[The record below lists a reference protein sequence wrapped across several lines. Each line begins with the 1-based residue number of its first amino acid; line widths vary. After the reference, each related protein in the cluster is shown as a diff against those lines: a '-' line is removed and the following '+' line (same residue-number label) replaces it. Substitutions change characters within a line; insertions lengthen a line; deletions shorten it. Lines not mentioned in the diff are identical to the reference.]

1 MNKTNILEPDISIKE
16 INLVNKTL
24 KKNQISAFGDFP
36 RLASKKISKISNSK
50 YVTLTSS
57 GSAAL
62 LLAIKSLSLREGDLI
77 ITSNYTFIATINSII
92 HTNCKPWIFDINQK
106 DYSIDLDKLE
116 KTLKEQ
122 LIKKGKY
129 FYHKKLRQR
138 VSCIMPVFFCGITPD
153 IKRLSKI
160 SKKYNLKIINDCAG
174 SFFSLANDKS
184 IIKYSDIS
192 ITSFNGNKSITS
204 GAGGAILTNNKSYY
218 KKFDKLVDN
227 SKMNRKYLHSD
238 FGFNYK
244 MSSLHSA
251 ILLGQLNRFKEIL
264 KKKKIIR
271 NYYSKYLKSDKF
283 SFIDNEKLLWIN
295 LIKLKKIKD
304 KKKFLKELNK
314 KIRIEEFWIS
324 MNNQK
329 KIKKKMIIQ
338 NFNVSNEISKK
349 IIAIPSSSFLSRD
362 NLKYIVKILNSFN

>member
-1 MNKTNILEPDISIKE
+1 M
-16 INLVNKTL
+16 
-24 KKNQISAFGDFP
+24 
-36 RLASKKISKISNSK
+36 
-50 YVTLTSS
+50 
-57 GSAAL
+57 
-62 LLAIKSLSLREGDLI
+62 
-77 ITSNYTFIATINSII
+77 
-92 HTNCKPWIFDINQK
+92 
-106 DYSIDLDKLE
+106 
-116 KTLKEQ
+116 
-122 LIKKGKY
+122 
-129 FYHKKLRQR
+129 
-138 VSCIMPVFFCGITPD
+138 CGI
-153 IKRLSKI
+153 I
-160 SKKYNLKIINDCAG
+160 
-174 SFFSLANDKS
+174 FSLANDKS

-295 LIKLKKIKD
+295 LIKLKK
-304 KKKFLKELNK
+304 
-314 KIRIEEFWIS
+314 
-324 MNNQK
+324 
-329 KIKKKMIIQ
+329 
-338 NFNVSNEISKK
+338 
-349 IIAIPSSSFLSRD
+349 
-362 NLKYIVKILNSFN
+362 